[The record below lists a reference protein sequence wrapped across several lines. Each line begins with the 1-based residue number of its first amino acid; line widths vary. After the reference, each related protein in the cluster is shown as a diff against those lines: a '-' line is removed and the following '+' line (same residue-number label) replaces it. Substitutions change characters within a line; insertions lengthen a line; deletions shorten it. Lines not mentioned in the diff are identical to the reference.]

1 MRLRFSKMHG
11 LGNDFMVI
19 DLVTQHVELDGEMIR
34 QWADRRTGIG
44 FDQLLIVDPPSV
56 PDADFGYRIYNAD
69 GTRAEQCGNGARC
82 FAKFVNDNE
91 LSVKERLTLET
102 STGLITTEL
111 HEDGTVEVAM
121 GVPTAEHARIPYVGG
136 APGLV
141 QSLDVDGK
149 EISFIPVSVGNPH
162 AVIRVDNVAAAP
174 VTTLGPLIEH
184 HTAFPERVNVGFCQ
198 IVDRAFVRVRVWER
212 GTGET
217 RACGTGACAAV
228 VAGRLH
234 GELDERVKVSLPGG
248 KIRVTWSGDGAPV
261 SLSGPACLVYRG
273 ELAL

>member
-11 LGNDFMVI
+11 LGNDFMVV
-19 DLVTQHVELDGEMIR
+19 DLVTQHIELDAELIR
-34 QWADRRTGIG
+34 RWSDRRTGIG

-82 FAKFVNDNE
+82 FAKFVSDNE
-91 LSVKERLTLET
+91 LSIKERWTLET
-102 STGLITTEL
+102 SPGLITTEL
-111 HEDGTVEVAM
+111 HEDGTIEVAM
-121 GVPTAEHARIPYVGG
+121 GVPTTEHASVPYVG
-136 APGLV
+136 ALSGLE
-141 QSLDVDGK
+141 QTLQLDGK
-149 EISFIPVSVGNPH
+149 TVTFVPLSVGNPH

-174 VTTLGPLIEH
+174 VTALGPLIEH

-212 GTGET
+212 GVGET

-228 VAGRLH
+228 VAGRLL

-248 KIRVTWSGDGAPV
+248 KIRVTWAGEGAPV